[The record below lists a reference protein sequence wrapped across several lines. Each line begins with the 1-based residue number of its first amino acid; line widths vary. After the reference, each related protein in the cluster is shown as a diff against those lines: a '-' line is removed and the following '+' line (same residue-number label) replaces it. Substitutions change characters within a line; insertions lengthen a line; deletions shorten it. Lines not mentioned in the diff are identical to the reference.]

1 MRDYVRR
8 RRWLRRRVREG
19 AGAAAGPT
27 PLLPLANMLGDAACA
42 VGDAAQ
48 DSARR
53 LREAAAAAAEGVQA
67 RSRSKPKACSKPEAC
82 VINLEM
88 LKKQMRPGQ
97 SLQGLPCCLRAAVAA
112 AASV

>member
-1 MRDYVRR
+1 MVAQVRDYVRR
-8 RRWLRRRVREG
+8 RRWVRRRVREG

-67 RSRSKPKACSKPEAC
+67 RSRSKPEAC
-82 VINLEM
+82 LLILEM
-88 LKKQMRPGQ
+88 QKKQMPPGRP
-97 SLQGLPCCLRAAVAA
+97 LQGLPCCLRAAVAA
-112 AASV
+112 AARV